1 MGLMNFTITERDGS
15 TRARN
20 GTLSLPHGEVRTP
33 AYMPVGTNGA
43 VKAVHHRTLQ
53 EIGYNLI
60 LANTYHLYLRPGV
73 DIISRAGGLH
83 RFNAWDGNI
92 LTDSGGFQVFS
103 LSKLRKLSEEGV
115 TFQSHLD
122 GSLHTLSPEEIIAIQ
137 TAFGSDIL
145 MPLDV
150 CTQPG
155 IDREDAKNAME
166 LTTSWGRRSY
176 ARWRQCS
183 DRGST
188 GTLFGIIQGNFFRDL
203 RERSTEEILGI
214 GFPGIAV
221 GGLSVGEPFDL
232 FLEFLEFT
240 AGMLPANIPRYVMG
254 IGTPDYIL
262 SAVEQGI
269 DLFDC
274 VFATRIAR
282 NSSVLTDGGILSLKK
297 EEYKSDFRP
306 IDQNC
311 GCGTC
316 ARYSRAYLRHL
327 FKSNEIL
334 GPMAATE
341 HNLYYLF
348 RFLENIRRAITENR
362 FREYKE
368 RFLSAYSGSIN
379 EK

>member
-176 ARWRQCS
+176 ARWRQFS